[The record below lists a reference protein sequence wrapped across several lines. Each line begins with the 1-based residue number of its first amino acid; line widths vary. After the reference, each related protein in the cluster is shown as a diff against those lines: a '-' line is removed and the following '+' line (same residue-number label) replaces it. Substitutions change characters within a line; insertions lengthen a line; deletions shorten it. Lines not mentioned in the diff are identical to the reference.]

1 MKLLN
6 SNYKLK
12 KALKDGIVQMG
23 VEMLPFTF
31 GGGENLCKY
40 ANKSCISTCL
50 SSSGHGNIPAVYD
63 ARLKRTQLF
72 NKDNVEFLR
81 LLINEINYYA
91 GIYSNLTIRPNV
103 FSEIQ
108 WKDIYYEGKNL
119 FQWCENVTFMDY
131 VKNPKSVY
139 LDIPNYFTLY
149 SGQINTKHIW
159 LKLLKDSKPVALVF
173 NKVPEEYEGYQVV
186 NGDED
191 DYIIKYKNQPVIV
204 GLKYKQVI
212 KKGVKNL
219 ELLKN
224 NKLVIQL

>member
-12 KALKDGIVQMG
+12 KALNKGIVQMG
-23 VEMLPFTF
+23 VEMLPYTF
-31 GGGENLCKY
+31 GGGENLCKF
-40 ANKSCISTCL
+40 ASKDCIRVCVEQAGH
-50 SSSGHGNIPAVYD
+50 SSLPVVYN
-63 ARLKRTQLF
+63 ARLARTQLF

-81 LLINEINYYA
+81 LLINEINYYS

-108 WKDIYYEGKNL
+108 WKDIFYEGKNL
-119 FQWCENVTFMDY
+119 FQWNENVTFMDY
-131 VKNPKSVY
+131 VKNKNSVY

-149 SGQINTKHIW
+149 SGQVNTKHIW

-191 DYIIKYKNQPVIV
+191 DYIIRYKDKPVIV

-212 KKGVKNL
+212 KKGVRNSD
-219 ELLKN
+219 LLKN

>member
-12 KALKDGIVQMG
+12 KALDKGIVQMG
-23 VEMLPFTF
+23 VEMLPYTF
-31 GGGENLCKY
+31 GGIENLCKF
-40 ANKSCISTCL
+40 ASKDCIKVCVEQAGH
-50 SSSGHGNIPAVYD
+50 SSLPVVYN
-63 ARLKRTQLF
+63 ARLARTQLF

-81 LLINEINYYA
+81 LLINEINYYS
-91 GIYSNLTIRPNV
+91 GIYSNLTVRPNV

-108 WKDIYYEGKNL
+108 WKDIYYENKNL
-119 FQWCENVTFMDY
+119 FQWCKNITFMDY
-131 VKNPKSVY
+131 IKNPKSVY
-139 LDIPNYFTLY
+139 LNIPNYFTLY
-149 SGQINTKHIW
+149 SGQQDTKHIW

-173 NKVPEEYEGYQVV
+173 NKVPQEYEGYEVV

-191 DYIIKYKNQPVIV
+191 DYIIRYKDKPVIV

-212 KKGVKNL
+212 KKGVKNS

>member
-12 KALKDGIVQMG
+12 KALDKGIVQMG

-31 GGGENLCKY
+31 GGGENLCKF
-40 ANKSCISTCL
+40 ATTSCIKVCVQQAGY
-50 SSSGHGNIPAVYD
+50 SSLPVVYN
-63 ARLKRTQLF
+63 ARLARTQLF

-81 LLINEINYYA
+81 LLINEINYYS

-108 WKDIYYEGKNL
+108 WKNIYYEDKTLFEHCKNV
-119 FQWCENVTFMDY
+119 NFMDY

-173 NKVPEEYEGYQVV
+173 NKVPLEYEGYEVV
-186 NGDED
+186 NGDQD
-191 DYIIKYKNQPVIV
+191 DYIIRYKDKPVIV

-212 KKGVKNL
+212 KKGVKNS